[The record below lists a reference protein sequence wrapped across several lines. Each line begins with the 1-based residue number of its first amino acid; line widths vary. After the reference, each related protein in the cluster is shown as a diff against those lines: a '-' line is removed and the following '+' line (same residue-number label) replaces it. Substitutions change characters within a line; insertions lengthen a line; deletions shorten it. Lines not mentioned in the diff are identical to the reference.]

1 MSVESAGSMN
11 SSKARNYLSE
21 PDMAAFRK
29 LRISEQCSRLD
40 VDCKSFTASEMAMG
54 LLDTVNVGKMIGQRI
69 EDFALDHAKLQGWH
83 GDSTE
88 GAVFD
93 FTYETIWRIAR
104 KFKLKAWKQ
113 SRKHINRIH
122 PVRLGARHLEEIG
135 IILES
140 INSDEVLETHRTYP
154 FHGAR
159 SPQRQIS
166 EEGLLVGYGN
176 LSEPLIRGLIE
187 LDILGVYGGWPDLT
201 LYKDNRLLL
210 VEVKSKRD
218 RMTEFQVEWFR
229 QVQPYLGIESQVW
242 HVDQTR

>member
-1 MSVESAGSMN
+1 MT
-11 SSKARNYLSE
+11 RNYLSE
-21 PDMAAFRK
+21 PEMASFRK
-29 LRISEQCSRLD
+29 LRISEQCSLLD
-40 VDCKSFTASEMAMG
+40 VECKSSTASEMAMG

-69 EDFALDHAKLQGWH
+69 EEFALDHARLQGWH

-93 FTYETIWRIAR
+93 FTYETIWRLAK
-104 KFKLKAWKQ
+104 KFKLKTWKQ
-113 SRKHINRIH
+113 SRKHFNRIH
-122 PVRLGARHLEEIG
+122 PVRLGARHLEETA

-140 INSDEVLETHRTYP
+140 MNPDQILETYRTYP
-154 FHGAR
+154 FHATR

-166 EEGLLVGYGN
+166 EEVLLSGYAK
-176 LSEPLIRGLIE
+176 LSETFIRRLIE

-229 QVQPYLGIESQVW
+229 QVQPYLGIDAQVW
-242 HVDQTR
+242 HIDQTK